1 MIQGLTA
8 IPFLY
13 IGYVAKNNNLL
24 TAHQLGGGKSIVV
37 ITVALWGI
45 STFFGWLDMAQVR
58 WKLFYFPNVL
68 LATAGTYFFYLV
80 SKMICRKT
88 IYVKQ
93 VLAFLGKY
101 SLVLVCFPVVETYV
115 LPLGDI
121 VPQMPMRG
129 IVMIG
134 LKVLWCALTLLASL
148 KIPVLRKIFSI
159 K

>member
-1 MIQGLTA
+1 M
-8 IPFLY
+8 
-13 IGYVAKNNNLL
+13 
-24 TAHQLGGGKSIVV
+24 V
-37 ITVALWGI
+37 ISVALWGI

-134 LKVLWCALTLLASL
+134 LKVLWCALALLASL
-148 KIPVLRKIFSI
+148 KIPFLRKIFSI